1 MGPPDPLSTTA
12 HGRLLRA
19 AGRGRVQRAR
29 GPPGPPEPITFFIP
43 NPSQGGLSKHNFIY
57 IHTFPGSPWIPMGST
72 GPWELWELPRGPQG
86 APRTNKYV
94 GIRRNTMLA
103 RASCLLSP
111 QEMPFHGTAPITPQ
125 RSGLPSNVLSHTFFS
140 TRARIFCNGVW
151 YHKRYIIV

>member
-1 MGPPDPLSTTA
+1 MP
-12 HGRLLRA
+12 
-19 AGRGRVQRAR
+19 R
-29 GPPGPPEPITFFIP
+29 GPLDPPI
-43 NPSQGGLSKHNFIY
+43 
-57 IHTFPGSPWIPMGST
+57 GSPWSRQFCNRIPRVPWVPRSVPWVPPRVPWGGQYIYT

-125 RSGLPSNVLSHTFFS
+125 RSGLPSNVLSHVFFS